1 MQNKSAIEQT
11 IDEEIAKRDFS
22 RVNLQGKNDDQI
34 TMESALA
41 YWNKTVCDY
50 CNKKYQALLKGVT
63 GGNYCGHCIKNFAYA
78 NDTMGVAVARANQD
92 VIDNPILTAEESHWS
107 DIAHSMIKLE
117 ANKADDW
124 KFYEKIIPLILD
136 QKVAQPIRDVTVD
149 SIIDVF
155 EKQDKVTCTANEE
168 GRNYYRWLVIDEL
181 NKVFDGTSLYV
192 PDDTNEDFKHRLDI
206 EEPAKIIIDTL
217 ATDED
222 YGYEDLSKA
231 MDAFFDW
238 QTNHRPVGDPK
249 EYALKFLDHVEKIT
263 TDKKVEEEKFQEKT
277 TVEVKPLHVP
287 KPKKHKISWLEL
299 RAMINNWHIDSKQK
313 YVRLVKKGILK
324 GAPKDPSVYNEFKG
338 WNDFLAEKSIKSV
351 KKTPKQLSKDQLEK
365 AMDSL
370 KANWSFYES
379 IPDGWFYEVFD
390 MWGLFK
396 SNDPYYNKFFNQF
409 IALRQTPAGRQQ
421 LFEAISEKNFDMI
434 AGHYPK
440 GAPNQA
446 SIALFESTKVVE
458 VKNQTVDPALLR
470 SDKEIGVHK
479 ILSHAENI
487 FPISEDDPVFDLH
500 KSVLVKS
507 LWTEMFESDEKKER
521 KQWAQIMAKRKS
533 GKDTLLKRR
542 VIQQFRDEYT
552 DVTKIR
558 TNLDKCEYRGVRA
571 NLMQVYVAYMLKK
584 KKGFCNFSRTG
595 TGKTKSA
602 IISSRITKSK
612 RTLVLC
618 PKAIDEQWKTM
629 ITDDYPESTVS
640 VGNKVIFPP
649 VISEKDYRYH
659 VINYEKFSYDES
671 ADKIIEAVNAEPV
684 DLVIVDEA
692 QNIKQ
697 RIDHTKPD
705 EEFTFQDQ
713 KDMSARKR
721 NVEKMVNLLRAKN
734 PKCKMLV
741 LTATPVINNVT
752 EGAKLLELVAGNKF
766 DNLNYENTV
775 RNASRLYTEFKE
787 YSIRYN
793 KKYNIKENKGGEYDI
808 KVSTTIPSERS
819 NEEIRKMHYSTFEQM
834 CTVDRIPEMIKIAKN
849 RGGKIIIYTD
859 YVTGIV
865 EPIKEAF
872 ELETNPA
879 TGRKFRVGL
888 YTGSNKSGLKTPTA
902 EKNVYFNPFKN
913 GDLDIL
919 IASTPIAEGVDGL
932 QHVCN
937 TIIFN
942 GLTWTFAK
950 YEQIVGRLVR
960 TGQRS
965 KEVNIYRMLSS
976 IEGYEY
982 DQKIKVDRLHRKQL
996 LQECVLDG
1004 RTPDL
1009 GAWDKQTAKEK
1020 REMLESV
1027 ILNRQS
1033 RVRTKNQIR
1042 KDIRAGKTA

>member
-1 MQNKSAIEQT
+1 MAEKEIT
-11 IDEEIAKRDFS
+11 LEEAKENYERT
-22 RVNLQGKNDDQI
+22 K
-34 TMESALA
+34 
-41 YWNKTVCDY
+41 CCY
-50 CNKKYQALLKGVT
+50 CNEKFTLVITIGNAPYCGKCMNKCFGSDTAMQRT
-63 GGNYCGHCIKNFAYA
+63 GGDKRK
-78 NDTMGVAVARANQD
+78 MVA
-92 VIDNPILTAEESHWS
+92 L
-107 DIAHSMIKLE
+107 
-117 ANKADDW
+117 
-124 KFYEKIIPLILD
+124 F
-136 QKVAQPIRDVTVD
+136 
-149 SIIDVF
+149 
-155 EKQDKVTCTANEE
+155 DK
-168 GRNYYRWLVIDEL
+168 
-181 NKVFDGTSLYV
+181 
-192 PDDTNEDFKHRLDI
+192 H
-206 EEPAKIIIDTL
+206 DTL
-217 ATDED
+217 AEFILRLQEADRENKFRVYEIPEQLAEAVLNGVSEPYLEVLVNRQMDVLDTQMM
-222 YGYEDLSKA
+222 GYEVNQSRLNNARHIKKSLSENDERMGYTATSVSTDQKCLRIVVKDELWKYFRDESKIIKGELTETA
-231 MDAFFDW
+231 SPSFCNECIKSLPTHQFKDKSVMKNMFLEFFA
-238 QTNHRPVGDPK
+238 
-249 EYALKFLDHVEKIT
+249 YIADHVDQ
-263 TDKKVEEEKFQEKT
+263 TDLINKDADPVDFVIQFVRQFNVQSHEELQDVEEEKFQEKT
-277 TVEVKPLHVP
+277 TVKVKPLHVP

-324 GAPKDPSVYNEFKG
+324 GAPKDPSVYDEFKG

-370 KANWSFYES
+370 KANWSFYET

-440 GAPNQA
+440 GAPSQT
-446 SIALFESTKVVE
+446 SIALFESTNIIAVN
-458 VKNQTVDPALLR
+458 NQTVDPALLR

-507 LWTEMFESDEKKER
+507 LWTEMFESDEKKEQ

-542 VIQQFRDEYT
+542 VIQQFRAEYT
-552 DVTKIR
+552 EINKLR
-558 TNLDKCEYRGVRA
+558 TNLDKCEYRGARA

-612 RTLVLC
+612 RTIVLC
-618 PKAIDEQWKTM
+618 PKAIDEQWKKM
-629 ITDDYPESTVS
+629 IIDDYPESTVS
-640 VGNKVIFPP
+640 VGNKKIFPP
-649 VISEKDYRYH
+649 VVSEKDYRYH
-659 VINYEKFSYDES
+659 VINYEKFSYDKS

-752 EGAKLLELVAGNKF
+752 EGAKLLELVAGNRF

-793 KKYNIKENKGGEYDI
+793 KKYNIKENKGGDYDI
-808 KVSTTIPSERS
+808 KVNTTIPSERS

-834 CTVDRIPEMIKIAKN
+834 CTVDRIPEMIKIAKD

-879 TGRKFRVGL
+879 TDKKFRVGL
-888 YTGSNKSGLKTPTA
+888 YTGKNKSGLKTPTA
-902 EKNVYFNPFKN
+902 EKNVYVNPFQH

-937 TIIFN
+937 TLIFN

-1009 GAWDKQTAKEK
+1009 GLWDKQTAKEK

-1042 KDIRAGKTA
+1042 KDIRAGRTA